1 MPGMANWREPAVPD
15 GDTNA
20 HSGPVALLPDELGRK
35 REARLPLSVAVPGRL
50 GSGVPPGTTV
60 GCQATGLHGP
70 DAALDSEQS
79 NRATLSYTP
88 EHQTVIPAGNAG
100 IPRTYRQKDWWHQG
114 VPGTRRR

>member
-1 MPGMANWREPAVPD
+1 MPN

-50 GSGVPPGTTV
+50 GSGVPFGTPPPGTTARSKTV
-60 GCQATGLHGP
+60 DPHGP

-79 NRATLSYTP
+79 NRATPSYTL
-88 EHQTVIPAGNAG
+88 EHQTVIPASQ
-100 IPRTYRQKDWWHQG
+100 PE
-114 VPGTRRR
+114 